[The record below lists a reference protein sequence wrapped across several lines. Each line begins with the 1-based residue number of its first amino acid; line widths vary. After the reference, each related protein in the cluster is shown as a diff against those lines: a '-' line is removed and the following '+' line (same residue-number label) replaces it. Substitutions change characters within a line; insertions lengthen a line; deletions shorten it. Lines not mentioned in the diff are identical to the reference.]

1 MKKIIIYELINL
13 FKVVTITFGML
24 SHSSQLL
31 CLHLFIFIFEI
42 KKQTIEMSKVSQ
54 NWTFQKLLILAF
66 LQMIIYKQPPL
77 KWDQILQVSRRL

>member
-1 MKKIIIYELINL
+1 
-13 FKVVTITFGML
+13 ML

>member
-1 MKKIIIYELINL
+1 
-13 FKVVTITFGML
+13 
-24 SHSSQLL
+24 
-31 CLHLFIFIFEI
+31 
-42 KKQTIEMSKVSQ
+42 MSKVSQ

>member
-1 MKKIIIYELINL
+1 MR
-13 FKVVTITFGML
+13 
-24 SHSSQLL
+24 
-31 CLHLFIFIFEI
+31 
-42 KKQTIEMSKVSQ
+42 KVSQ